1 MKSIPLFLLLLLTLP
16 LSAKPEFY
24 NLVSPNGRL
33 VATVQVEQGGMS
45 YAVEY
50 DNRFLS
56 PTTVI
61 GLRYEQGGKVYDKMT
76 VRKVSRKTIDET
88 IASPFSRQATMRN
101 HCNEMTLSLRKGLS
115 VVFRAYDDGVA
126 YRYVWEGKPGKVFSE
141 VAQCYYNADTATVP
155 YVSQFDS
162 AAFGSD
168 PFELSNVW
176 TPQSEKW
183 KWFYPQYRSSF
194 ENQYQTLPLRKMD
207 SRRLCFLP
215 LLLHGEEGM
224 KICITESALLDYPG
238 MYMRHFVD
246 GILEC
251 QHAPLPRRVEQGGHN
266 NLQLLVR
273 EREDYIAEMDE
284 SSNADLHNR
293 LISIMGVN
301 SLLKD
306 SKKLRDRILFEHVPS
321 GEKFLAPIIEALRDH
336 YSIQITHQGFG
347 KPRPYTFVV
356 EPYCLKMFKQR
367 WYMLARSPYDDEF
380 RVYGLDR
387 ILALESTGQ
396 KYDLPDGP
404 CAAERIFRQVYGVT
418 MLEGETEEIIISI
431 SEDQAPYL
439 RTLPIHPSQ
448 REIEP
453 INGYPAFSF
462 NVYPSAEFCQE
473 LFKYGS
479 DLEVHEPKWLREDF
493 AKDAAKTNNQYN
505 H

>member
-1 MKSIPLFLLLLLTLP
+1 METKKKLKSSTAYLFNCYIWLLNTIARGP
-16 LSAKPEFY
+16 IS
-24 NLVSPNGRL
+24 R
-33 VATVQVEQGGMS
+33 VA
-45 YAVEY
+45 
-50 DNRFLS
+50 
-56 PTTVI
+56 
-61 GLRYEQGGKVYDKMT
+61 
-76 VRKVSRKTIDET
+76 IDEKWAHSSVNEYKQDYLPESNFHRWKST
-88 IASPFSRQATMRN
+88 VEMLFDVHIKCNAYNEYYIEEASD
-101 HCNEMTLSLRKGLS
+101 LRG
-115 VVFRAYDDGVA
+115 
-126 YRYVWEGKPGKVFSE
+126 
-141 VAQCYYNADTATVP
+141 
-155 YVSQFDS
+155 
-162 AAFGSD
+162 
-168 PFELSNVW
+168 
-176 TPQSEKW
+176 
-183 KWFYPQYRSSF
+183 
-194 ENQYQTLPLRKMD
+194 
-207 SRRLCFLP
+207 
-215 LLLHGEEGM
+215 
-224 KICITESALLDYPG
+224 
-238 MYMRHFVD
+238 
-246 GILEC
+246 
-251 QHAPLPRRVEQGGHN
+251 
-266 NLQLLVR
+266 
-273 EREDYIAEMDE
+273 
-284 SSNADLHNR
+284 ADLR
-293 LISIMGVN
+293 LRLLNLMSMD

-306 SKKLRDRILFEHVPS
+306 SKELSNQILFEHVPS

-479 DLEVHEPKWLREDF
+479 DLEVHKPESLRNYFAED
-493 AKDAAKTNNQYN
+493 ADRVNKMYN